1 MTAFY
6 RRTRFLAAVLTG
18 VLLLHLLPLAGFAQ
32 DERNAVLNVRY
43 EVVGELVYVY
53 YDLKGPVNRPQT
65 VSVTLFRESTP
76 LFVYRP
82 VNLTGDFGS
91 LVFPG
96 EKRRVVW
103 DFTKEF
109 PEGLIGSDYYFVVE
123 ASIIEPESSST
134 WLWIGGGAAV
144 VGGVVAWLLLGGKES
159 TPPPPVTGFPNPPG
173 RP

>member
-1 MTAFY
+1 MTAFFQ
-6 RRTRFLAAVLTG
+6 RTRFLAVLLSG
-18 VLLLHLLPLAGFAQ
+18 VLLLQLLATAVLAQ
-32 DERNAVLNVRY
+32 DETVAVLNVRY
-43 EVVGELVYVY
+43 EVIGELVYVF
-53 YDLKGPVNRPQT
+53 YDLKGPVNRPQR
-65 VSVTLFRESTP
+65 VSLTLFRESTP

-82 VNLTGDFGS
+82 VNLTGDLGG

-109 PEGLIGSDYYFVVE
+109 PEGLIGSDYYFVIE
-123 ASIIEPESSST
+123 ASLVESESSST

-159 TPPPPVTGFPNPPG
+159 TPPPPSTGFPNPPG

>member
-6 RRTRFLAAVLTG
+6 RRTRFLGIFLAG
-18 VLLLHLLPLAGFAQ
+18 VFVLHLLPVAAFAE
-32 DERNAVLNVRY
+32 DEKIAVLNVRY

-53 YDLKGPVNRPQT
+53 YDLKGPLDRPQK

-82 VNLTGDFGS
+82 VNLTGDIGG

-109 PEGLIGSDYYFVVE
+109 PEGLIGSDYYFAVE
-123 ASIIEPESSST
+123 ASLIEPESSST
-134 WLWIGGGAAV
+134 WLWIAGGAAV
-144 VGGVVAWLLLGGKES
+144 VGGVVALIILGGNES

>member
-1 MTAFY
+1 MTAIY
-6 RRTRFLAAVLTG
+6 RRTRFLAAFLSG
-18 VLLLHLLPLAGFAQ
+18 VLVLHLFPLAALAE
-32 DERNAVLNVRY
+32 DEKNAVLNVRY
-43 EVVGELVYVY
+43 EVAGELVYVY
-53 YDLKGPVNRPQT
+53 YDLKGPVDRPQT
-65 VSVTLFRESTP
+65 VTLSLFRESTP

-123 ASIIEPESSST
+123 AHLMEPESSST
-134 WLWIGGGAAV
+134 WLWIGGGAVV
-144 VGGVVAWLLLGGKES
+144 VGGVAAWLLLGGKES
-159 TPPPPVTGFPNPPG
+159 TPPPPATSFPNPPG